1 MLFCSLICVHEYSL
15 MRNLPLIISIC
26 RNYWGAKNAVL
37 IIDDGEFWRLFTPIF
52 LHAGLIHLGGNVMV
66 QIDAGNTWEKEWG
79 SVIWMIIYIGSAFG
93 SSVLSTICMPDNISV
108 GSSGAV
114 MGLFGAKFSE
124 IVLLCCEKS
133 TNLRER
139 SDERSRKQQA
149 ALVIGG
155 IVIVALMSFIPY
167 VDWAAHLGGMV
178 RLKLPNISHLAFA
191 QYLLN
196 SSFVTTAGWIC
207 LRTCML
213 LIQDPQLVLH
223 VTLVSGWC
231 RQLYCSLLN
240 RNDIHVHSSGNK
252 R

>member
-1 MLFCSLICVHEYSL
+1 MLFCSLFDVHEYSL

-178 RLKLPNISHLAFA
+178 RLKLPNIFH
-191 QYLLN
+191 
-196 SSFVTTAGWIC
+196 
-207 LRTCML
+207 
-213 LIQDPQLVLH
+213 
-223 VTLVSGWC
+223 
-231 RQLYCSLLN
+231 
-240 RNDIHVHSSGNK
+240 
-252 R
+252 